1 MKTFKEMTEQEIKE
15 VTLQQ
20 ESAIKEYKSTHKIN
34 NVLIIGVG
42 LYCNR
47 AISKINRHNNI
58 TKLFIDT
65 NSKRLKEFSD
75 YPNIDLSEEKI
86 SDDKDLW
93 KTDYKNKKIFNE
105 ISKFQV
111 YFTNYDY
118 IVICT
123 VTDDEEY
130 NLVTE
135 ILADFIKQQN
145 KRFMICHTKTY
156 LSYVAGISGIKK
168 FSEISNNFLAKMK
181 EKKYITNE
189 INNVS
194 TSLLYDV
201 VSFKSQNENYKTNL
215 ATKSDSRKY
224 EEINSDIFAKIV
236 ENSIIK
242 MLEE

>member
-20 ESAIKEYKSTHKIN
+20 ECAIKEYKSAHKIN

-42 LYCNR
+42 LYCNK
-47 AISKINRHNNI
+47 AISKISKNDNI

-65 NSKRLKEFSD
+65 NNKWLKEFSD

-93 KTDYKNKKIFNE
+93 KTDYKNKKIYNE

-135 ILADFIKQQN
+135 VLADFIKQQN

-156 LSYVAGISGIKK
+156 LSYMAGISGTKK
-168 FSEISNNFLAKMK
+168 FKEISDNFLSKMK

-189 INNVS
+189 INNVN
-194 TSLLYDV
+194 TSLSYDV
-201 VSFKSQNENYKTNL
+201 VNFKFQEGNYKSIL
-215 ATKSDSRKY
+215 AVGSREY

-242 MLEE
+242 MLEDN